1 MAPGERFTIHYY
13 HSVENAPIWEEH
25 SLDAEGRIYIEEERY
40 LKYGAGMG
48 KMPGVG
54 RMVRRGPYEV
64 IEDMHMPTGD
74 FILRVGSPGVDHT
87 VIWRGGA
94 EPFRHGPPCG
104 SAIFRPT
111 GEPALPPVAPCLPSP
126 RHPCLREQLMSEKPM
141 PDNQSTEKKV
151 GPQGRNQ
158 TLVTATARVVLVLAV
173 ALSLYQLYTAGIA
186 ALTALVQRSI
196 HLGAILSLTFLL
208 KPAFNGA
215 RKDRLNLW
223 VVLDWI
229 LVLASIYCTYYICSN
244 LNAIFERQGDWLT
257 ADLVVSI
264 IGSLLVMEACRRVI
278 GLVMTGICV
287 IAVLYAYFGP
297 YMPELIIHKGYSLER
312 IATTLWLTTEG
323 IFGLPLGVAATFVFV
338 FVLFGAILE
347 ATGGGNFFINLA
359 YSLTGR
365 FSGGPAKTAVVASG
379 FMGSVSGSAVGNVV
393 ATGSFTIPMMKKVGY
408 RPHVAGAIEAA
419 ASTGGQL
426 MPPIM
431 GAGAF
436 LMAEFTNTSYLT
448 IIKVAL
454 VPAIMYYITVLFFVH
469 FEARKE
475 GLRGQPRENLPP
487 ILDTLREG
495 LHFIIPVGI
504 LIYVL
509 VSNYS
514 PMMAGF
520 VAVMSTLAASL
531 AADSVRWTVGRSRQS
546 AGQAPSESLAAF
558 SWRELK
564 MIISALEKGA
574 VNAIMVSVACAA
586 AGIIVG
592 MVTLTG
598 MGLKFS
604 SLVLDLSFGI
614 KALAIL
620 LIGAASLVLGHG
632 AAGYRQLH
640 RAGHPGGP
648 GTAGHGG
655 SPAGGAYDRVLV
667 FPGCQRHS
675 ASEPGKFC
683 RRRRGRSQSHAHRLY
698 ILETGQGALYYPADY
713 GLPAAFGHRR
723 GLPAAQLA
731 GGLYHDHHHPG
742 PGGLCFRAGA
752 LFSAAGHMD

>member
-1 MAPGERFTIHYY
+1 
-13 HSVENAPIWEEH
+13 
-25 SLDAEGRIYIEEERY
+25 
-40 LKYGAGMG
+40 
-48 KMPGVG
+48 
-54 RMVRRGPYEV
+54 
-64 IEDMHMPTGD
+64 
-74 FILRVGSPGVDHT
+74 
-87 VIWRGGA
+87 
-94 EPFRHGPPCG
+94 
-104 SAIFRPT
+104 
-111 GEPALPPVAPCLPSP
+111 
-126 RHPCLREQLMSEKPM
+126 MSEKNV
-141 PDNQSTEKKV
+141 PDNQRAEKQV
-151 GPQGRNQ
+151 DPQGRNQ
-158 TLVTATARVVLVLAV
+158 TLVTTTARIVLVLAV
-173 ALSLYQLYTAGIA
+173 VLSIYQLYTAGIA

-208 KPAFNGA
+208 KPPFKGA

-223 VVLDWI
+223 VVLDWV

-244 LNAIFERQGDWLT
+244 LTAIFERQGDWLA

-264 IGSLLVMEACRRVI
+264 IGSLLVLEACRRVI
-278 GLVMTGICV
+278 GLVMTGICAT
-287 IAVLYAYFGP
+287 AVLYAYLGP

-347 ATGGGNFFINLA
+347 STGGGNFFINLA

-448 IIKVAL
+448 IIRVAL

-469 FEARKE
+469 YEARKHN
-475 GLRGQPRENLPP
+475 LKGQPRENLPS

-520 VAVMSTLAASL
+520 VAVMTTLAASL
-531 AADSVRWTVGRSRQS
+531 AADSVRWTVGRVRH
-546 AGQAPSESLAAF
+546 APGTAPSESMAAF
-558 SWRELK
+558 GWRELK

-574 VNAIMVSVACAA
+574 INAIMVSVACAA

-620 LIGAASLVLGHG
+620 LIGAASLVLGMGLPVTASYIVLATLAGPALLDMGVPVLVAHMIVFWYSQDANVTPPVSLASFAG
-632 AAGYRQLH
+632 AAV
-640 RAGHPGGP
+640 AGANPMR
-648 GTAGHGG
+648 TAFTSWKLAKG
-655 SPAGGAYDRVLV
+655 
-667 FPGCQRHS
+667 
-675 ASEPGKFC
+675 
-683 RRRRGRSQSHAHRLY
+683 LY
-698 ILETGQGALYYPADY
+698 IIPLIMAYRPLLGIGEDYELLKWPVVFTMITTTLGLVAFASGLERYFLRAATWFETLLFWLAAA
-713 GLPAAFGHRR
+713 GLFWPAAWADWV
-723 GLPAAQLA
+723 GLLLLVVVMLLQKF
-731 GGLYHDHHHPG
+731 HHPMKILALKWHLFQ
-742 PGGLCFRAGA
+742 GL
-752 LFSAAGHMD
+752 